1 VHPETTPPVKPA
13 TVAVS
18 RGDVRQVV
26 VAPGQ
31 LIGTRE
37 VMLTM
42 SASGVL
48 TEWNVRPGQWAR
60 EGDALAR
67 LGNLEQLE
75 VEVTQARI
83 ALAEAQQALD
93 NLYTIAHMEGAL
105 ALLGVEAA
113 QRALEDLNSPELR
126 EAQALQAIA
135 EAEKSVENAE
145 RIYQLTQS
153 TASQADI
160 DAAFAQVVL
169 AEDNLSKAEE
179 RYKPF
184 ADKPED
190 NLTRANLL
198 AKLSAS
204 RQAFE
209 QAVRSYNAMT
219 GTAGKTEQ
227 AVAAAELA
235 TAQANLAEAHREWE
249 RIQAGPTPGEI
260 MFAEAELTVEQARY
274 DSLVDGN
281 DPEELAEAEN
291 NLSLALTTLTIA
303 EKRLAGAE
311 LRAPFDGIILDVLA
325 RQGESVLAGQSLI
338 LLADPT
344 ALEVRVT
351 VIEEDLPLVEIGQA
365 AELYFDA
372 QPDAT
377 TFGQVLRIVSKRV
390 AGEDRPLYHVF
401 LSIDEPVAK
410 VVSGMTVDTAIIVA
424 EANNVLR
431 LPRSVVRAGSDD
443 TAQINGWSGGEVIER
458 LIKIGMRGDVFV
470 EILEGVQEGDEV
482 VGE

>member
-1 VHPETTPPVKPA
+1 MPA
-13 TVAVS
+13 
-18 RGDVRQVV
+18 G
-26 VAPGQ
+26 
-31 LIGTRE
+31 
-37 VMLTM
+37 
-42 SASGVL
+42 GVL
-48 TEWNVRPGQWAR
+48 AEWNVRPGQWVR
-60 EGDALAR
+60 EGDVLAR

-75 VEVTQARI
+75 VEVKQARI
-83 ALAEAQQALD
+83 ALAEAQHALD
-93 NLYTIAHMEGAL
+93 NLYTSAQLEDAL
-105 ALLGVEAA
+105 ALLDVEAA

-126 EAQALQAIA
+126 EAQALEASA
-135 EAEKSVENAE
+135 EAEKAVENAE

-204 RQAFE
+204 RQAYE

-219 GTAGKTEQ
+219 GTANKTEQ
-227 AVAAAELA
+227 SVAAAELA

-260 MFAEAELTVEQARY
+260 GLAEAELAAAQARY
-274 DSLVDGN
+274 DSLIDGI
-281 DPEELAEAEN
+281 DPDKLTQTEN

-303 EKRLAGAE
+303 EERLAGAE
-311 LRAPFDGIILDVLA
+311 LRAPFDGIILDVQVL
-325 RQGESVLAGQSLI
+325 QGESVMAGQSLI
-338 LLADPT
+338 LLADPS

-351 VIEEDLPLVEIGQA
+351 VIEEDLPLVEVGQT

-377 TFGQVLRIVSKRV
+377 TFGQVLRIVPKRV
-390 AGEDRPLYHVF
+390 VGEDRPLYHVF
-401 LSIDEPVAK
+401 LSINEPVAK

-424 EANNVLR
+424 EVNNILR

-443 TAQINGWSGGEVIER
+443 TAQINVWSGGEIIEMF
-458 LIKIGMRGDVFV
+458 IKIGLRGDVFV
-470 EILEGVQEGDEV
+470 EILEGLQEGDEV
-482 VGE
+482 VGK